1 MTKRYKLLFFVLLVS
16 ISRVGF
22 AQQTK
27 PTDAPKAASIST
39 VPALPFKLSNEVKK
53 AMDMVDSNQIRAD
66 VTYLADDK
74 LLGRAPGTPGYQM
87 AVDYVVGRLKGL
99 GVKPAGENGTWVQ
112 TVKFRKS
119 LSSDGLMTIGGATA
133 ELKKGTDYSISSNPS
148 KASVKVTAPL
158 VFVGY
163 GDSEPKLGY
172 DDYAGVDVKGKI
184 VVVVS
189 GVPDKFSSSVAAHT
203 RNRTTIM
210 KAASDHGA
218 IGVLVASVDTGGAAR
233 GGRGGGGGAR
243 PVNNIVDEN
252 GKTVVSS
259 VQYGNIDVNGT
270 LGAQLFNTLAQKVGK
285 NIKTIL
291 SQLKA
296 GTPNSFDLNITVN
309 VSYTSTYQDMI
320 SYNVVGMVEG
330 TDPKLKKEYVVHSAH
345 LDHLGVGRPVQGD
358 SIYNGAHDNAVG
370 TASVL
375 AIANIYKNI
384 KVKPKRSIIFIL
396 MTGEELGDMGSS
408 YFAKH
413 PTVPAGSMVADVN
426 TDMPTIIA
434 PLLSVT
440 ALGAEHSS
448 LATQVAEA
456 AGYLGLGVEDDPE
469 PAQARFTRSDQY
481 SFVVNGIPAL
491 HIKYGAKTADG
502 KNNLNDFVAVWR
514 AKYYHKPQDDI
525 NGIFDFRAGK
535 TYAEL
540 NFLIGYLVA
549 QDPNRPTWNKGDIFE
564 TN

>member
-1 MTKRYKLLFFVLLVS
+1 MAILILTERLARNYL
-16 ISRVGF
+16 
-22 AQQTK
+22 
-27 PTDAPKAASIST
+27 
-39 VPALPFKLSNEVKK
+39 
-53 AMDMVDSNQIRAD
+53 IR
-66 VTYLADDK
+66 T
-74 LLGRAPGTPGYQM
+74 
-87 AVDYVVGRLKGL
+87 
-99 GVKPAGENGTWVQ
+99 
-112 TVKFRKS
+112 S
-119 LSSDGLMTIGGATA
+119 AT
-133 ELKKGTDYSISSNPS
+133 
-148 KASVKVTAPL
+148 
-158 VFVGY
+158 
-163 GDSEPKLGY
+163 
-172 DDYAGVDVKGKI
+172 
-184 VVVVS
+184 
-189 GVPDKFSSSVAAHT
+189 
-203 RNRTTIM
+203 
-210 KAASDHGA
+210 
-218 IGVLVASVDTGGAAR
+218 
-233 GGRGGGGGAR
+233 
-243 PVNNIVDEN
+243 
-252 GKTVVSS
+252 
-259 VQYGNIDVNGT
+259 
-270 LGAQLFNTLAQKVGK
+270 KVGK
-285 NIKTIL
+285 NVKTIL
-291 SQLKA
+291 PQLKA
-296 GTPNSFDLNITVN
+296 GTPNSFDLNTTVN
-309 VSYTSTYQDMI
+309 VSYTSTYQDII
-320 SYNVVGMVEG
+320 SYNVVGTIEG

-384 KVKPKRSIIFIL
+384 KVKPKRSILFIL

-413 PTVPAGSMVADVN
+413 PTVPPGSMVADVN

-448 LATQVAEA
+448 LATQVAQA
-456 AGYLGLGVEDDPE
+456 ADYLGLGVEDDPE
-469 PAQARFTRSDQY
+469 PTQARFTRSDQY

-549 QDPNRPTWNKGDIFE
+549 QDPNRPTWNTGDIFE
-564 TN
+564 TK